1 MHGRGVARAR
11 VGITLVITNEDMDD
25 IIRIIKSLKYST
37 KLTDGVREGV
47 KTK

>member
-1 MHGRGVARAR
+1 MHGRGVVRGR

-25 IIRIIKSLKYST
+25 IIRIIKSIKYSA
-37 KLTDGVREGV
+37 KLTDGIREGV